1 MGQTDPYPPTQ
12 RSRGSWEAANFVS
25 TLQTPNNPSIETPS
39 RIKIDPKIGTPMAQ
53 NRRPRSII
61 ESLGEEIIRIISPV
75 SICMFLV
82 VLLVTIL
89 NSDTSSSS
97 SSVSTIATI
106 AYSEDS
112 SDSTWDKFKGALL
125 NSLVF
130 VGVVTVVTFLLV
142 LLFYLRCTKFL
153 KYYMGFSSFIVLGF
167 MGGEIALFLIQD
179 FSFPI
184 DCITFLVVLFN
195 FTVVGVLAVFM
206 SKMAILVTQGYLVV
220 IGMLVAYWFTLL
232 PEWTTWVLLVA
243 MALYDL
249 AAVLLPGGPLRLLV
263 ELAIS
268 RDEDIPALVYEAR
281 PVTYQDSCPGGGVA
295 QRRAWRE
302 RRGVGSNLS
311 ENSNN
316 LATSDVNVNPDVAS
330 NSTLGTCLSVGSGQ
344 QETSLVNAEEGRV
357 SEGNSELVVP
367 LIDHRINVG
376 EHGQEDSVSTENL
389 PFEGIGLGSS
399 GAIKLGLGDFIFYSV
414 LVGRAA
420 MYDFMTVYA
429 CYLAI
434 IAGLGVTLMLL
445 AIYQKALP
453 ALPVSILLGVLFY
466 FFTRFLLEAFIVQCS
481 LNLLMF

>member
-1 MGQTDPYPPTQ
+1 
-12 RSRGSWEAANFVS
+12 
-25 TLQTPNNPSIETPS
+25 
-39 RIKIDPKIGTPMAQ
+39 
-53 NRRPRSII
+53 
-61 ESLGEEIIRIISPV
+61 
-75 SICMFLV
+75 
-82 VLLVTIL
+82 
-89 NSDTSSSS
+89 
-97 SSVSTIATI
+97 
-106 AYSEDS
+106 
-112 SDSTWDKFKGALL
+112 
-125 NSLVF
+125 
-130 VGVVTVVTFLLV
+130 
-142 LLFYLRCTKFL
+142 
-153 KYYMGFSSFIVLGF
+153 MGFSSFIVLGF

-184 DCITFLVVLFN
+184 DCITFVILLFN

-206 SKMAILVTQGYLVV
+206 SKTAILVTQGYLVV

-281 PVTYQDSCPGGGVA
+281 PVNYQGSCGGGGVA
-295 QRRAWRE
+295 QRRTWRE
-302 RRGVGSNLS
+302 RRDIGSNLS
-311 ENSNN
+311 ENSNIVS
-316 LATSDVNVNPDVAS
+316 TSDVNVNPDVAL

-344 QETSLVNAEEGRV
+344 EATSLVNTAEGRV
-357 SEGNSELVVP
+357 SEGRSELAVP
-367 LIDHRINVG
+367 LIDHRINVQ
-376 EHGQEDSVSTENL
+376 EHGQEDSENL
-389 PFEGIGLGSS
+389 PLEGIGLGSS

-420 MYDFMTVYA
+420 MYDYMTVYA

-466 FFTRFLLEAFIVQCS
+466 CFTRFLLEAFVVQCS

>member
-1 MGQTDPYPPTQ
+1 
-12 RSRGSWEAANFVS
+12 
-25 TLQTPNNPSIETPS
+25 
-39 RIKIDPKIGTPMAQ
+39 MAQ

-61 ESLGEEIIRIISPV
+61 ESLGEEIINIITPV

-89 NSDTSSSS
+89 NSDASSSSS

-112 SDSTWDKFKGALL
+112 SDSAWAKFKGALL

-142 LLFYLRCTKFL
+142 LLFYLGCTKFL

-184 DCITFLVVLFN
+184 DCITFLICLFN

-206 SKMAILVTQGYLVV
+206 SKTAILVTQGYLVV

-281 PVTYQDSCPGGGVA
+281 PVDYHGSCGGRGVA
-295 QRRAWRE
+295 QRRTWRE
-302 RRGVGSNLS
+302 RRDVGSSLS

-316 LATSDVNVNPDVAS
+316 MSTSDVNVNPDLAS
-330 NSTLGTCLSVGSGQ
+330 NSTHEAFLSVRTGQ
-344 QETSLVNAEEGRV
+344 QETTLVNAEEGPV
-357 SEGNSELVVP
+357 SEGSSELAVP
-367 LIDHRINVG
+367 LIDHRINVR
-376 EHGQEDSVSTENL
+376 ENGQEDPVSTENMPL
-389 PFEGIGLGSS
+389 EGIGLGSS

-434 IAGLGVTLMLL
+434 IAGLGITLMLL
-445 AIYQKALP
+445 AVYQKALP

-466 FFTRFLLEAFIVQCS
+466 FFTRFLLEAFVVQCS

>member
-1 MGQTDPYPPTQ
+1 
-12 RSRGSWEAANFVS
+12 
-25 TLQTPNNPSIETPS
+25 
-39 RIKIDPKIGTPMAQ
+39 
-53 NRRPRSII
+53 
-61 ESLGEEIIRIISPV
+61 
-75 SICMFLV
+75 MFLV
-82 VLLVTIL
+82 VFLVTIL
-89 NSDTSSSS
+89 NSDDSSSS
-97 SSVSTIATI
+97 ASVSSIATI

-112 SDSTWDKFKGALL
+112 ADSAWDKFKGALL

-153 KYYMGFSSFIVLGF
+153 KYYMGFSTFIVLGF
-167 MGGEIALFLIQD
+167 MGGEIALFLIQV
-179 FSFPI
+179 FRFPI
-184 DCITFLVVLFN
+184 DCITFLILLFN

-206 SKMAILVTQGYLVV
+206 SKMAIFVTQGYLVV
-220 IGMLVAYWFTLL
+220 VGMLVAYWFTLL

-281 PVTYQDSCPGGGVA
+281 PVTYQDSCPGGSVA
-295 QRRAWRE
+295 QRRIWRH
-302 RRGVGSNLS
+302 RRDSGSNVR
-311 ENSNN
+311 ENSDSLSN
-316 LATSDVNVNPDVAS
+316 SVVNGNSDVAS
-330 NSTLGTCLSVGSGQ
+330 NSNLGTCLYVESGQ
-344 QETSLVNAEEGRV
+344 QDSRLGNAKDGQA
-357 SEGNSELVVP
+357 SEGSSELAVP
-367 LIDHRINVG
+367 LIDHRINVQ
-376 EHGQEDSVSTENL
+376 EHGQEEPASAENFPL
-389 PFEGIGLGSS
+389 EGVGLGSS

-420 MYDFMTVYA
+420 MYDFMVVYA

-434 IAGLGVTLMLL
+434 IAGLGITLMLL

-466 FFTRFLLEAFIVQCS
+466 FFTRFLLEVFIVQCS